1 MVVVV
6 TVRIRWHDAR
16 EASRKGLRAVGVG
29 SLYSFGVVSGSAVC
43 QLDAASVECAVCS

>member
-16 EASRKGLRAVGVG
+16 EASRKGLGAVGVG